1 MISGDAKNKKEIST
15 YGNPKNVYFLTQ
27 YFYPDVASTGQLL
40 TELAEDLYDYGFKVK
55 VFTAQP
61 SYEGFK
67 KCPRREVYNGI
78 NIIRVWCTH
87 FPKNN
92 VLGKVVDMV
101 SFVLSLSLR
110 MFFSRY
116 KRNEIFLIV
125 TNPPFLPIAG
135 WLLKKIRKKH
145 YICLIHDVYPDL
157 AVKLGYLS
165 SGSIVTKLW
174 DALNKIVLNNSDKVI
189 VLGEYMKK
197 IVEGKLDRL
206 SQDKNKIVVIHNWA
220 DESKIYPIP
229 KSSNWFVK
237 GQKLEGKFVVL
248 YSGNL
253 GLSHPIEAIIYV
265 AEALKNRNILFLF
278 IGNGGKKPI
287 LKEMVK
293 EKKLKN
299 VKFLPYQSKDMLAYS
314 LSSGDVAIVTMEKG
328 IEGLSVPSKL
338 YSYLAA
344 GRPILALVKENSD
357 VGIIVKKAQCGF
369 VCDPED
375 IEEISKKIMYLV
387 DHPEVKTMFSENAR
401 EYFELHFARSI
412 AAKQYVYLLNSIWK
426 DLYEK
431 HNY

>member
-1 MISGDAKNKKEIST
+1 LKKAKS
-15 YGNPKNVYFLTQ
+15 VYILTQ
-27 YFYPDVASTGQLL
+27 YFYPDVASTGQIL
-40 TELAEDLYDYGFKVK
+40 TELAEDLSQHEFSVN
-55 VFTAQP
+55 VITAQP
-61 SYEGFK
+61 SYERFE
-67 KCPRREVYNGI
+67 KCPAKEIYNGVHI
-78 NIIRVWCTH
+78 LRVWCTH
-87 FPKNN
+87 FSKNN
-92 VLGKVVDMV
+92 IFGKVINMV
-101 SFVLSLSLR
+101 SFALSLSLR
-110 MFFSRY
+110 VFFSRY
-116 KRNEIFLIV
+116 ERNEIFLIV
-125 TNPPFLPIAG
+125 TNPPFLPIIG
-135 WLLKKIRKKH
+135 WLLKKLKKKH

-174 DALNKIVLNNSDKVI
+174 DGLNKIVLNNSDKVI

-197 IVEGKLDRL
+197 IVKGKLDRL
-206 SQDKNKIVVIHNWA
+206 SRDENKIVVIHNWA

-237 GQKLEGKFVVL
+237 EQGLEGKFIVL

-253 GLSHPIEAIIYV
+253 GLTHPIEAIIYV
-265 AEALKNRNILFLF
+265 AEALKNKNILFLF

-287 LKEMVK
+287 LKKMVK

-338 YSYLAA
+338 YGYLAA

-357 VGIIVKKAQCGF
+357 VSIIVEKAQCGF

-375 IEEISKKIMYLV
+375 IEGISKKIMYLV
-387 DHPEVKTMFSENAR
+387 DHPEVETMFSKNAR

-412 AAKQYVYLLNSIWK
+412 AAKQYVYLLNSIWN

-431 HNY
+431 NNH